1 MPRIP
6 LSFHNTKRPFPLL
19 NLFSTGVF
27 FTEGR
32 NDPNVTKRRL
42 LFPHHLVF
50 YSPRFNE
57 EFQFGIEITNAEHK
71 NLREAGL
78 PPLTSAEIS
87 SSVHFQLNI
96 QLENA
101 FSLSAAE
108 PNLRDEE
115 PHSDIRAST
124 APTPFFLFSAAAWLR
139 EMASWGRHLGG

>member
-1 MPRIP
+1 MTRIP
-6 LSFHNTKRPFPLL
+6 LSSHNTKRPFPLV
-19 NLFSTGVF
+19 NLFSAGVF

-32 NDPNVTKRRL
+32 NDPNVTKGRL

-57 EFQFGIEITNAEHK
+57 EFQFGIEITNVEHK

-78 PPLTSAEIS
+78 PPLTSPEIS

-108 PNLRDEE
+108 PNLRDEK
-115 PHSDIRAST
+115 PHSDIRAS
-124 APTPFFLFSAAAWLR
+124 APPRLFLFSAAEWLR
-139 EMASWGRHLGG
+139 ETSSWGRHLGG